1 MENAPQL
8 ALALEDQP
16 PPWSFGEFAVI
27 AGWIFFLWS
36 TLRWLWTLGHW
47 LCPKDVSAEASKGI
61 RGGGQS
67 RTGSTGKG
75 QGRKGRGTQGCITF
89 RRSSRPTLGD
99 EKSGEK
105 RLSSK
110 ALIESPE
117 ARAAQGHLL
126 EAMVQRAHP
135 VVQDLH
141 DMHRLGGVG
150 PGTMLRRGSRLQ

>member
-1 MENAPQL
+1 MDGLSNRDREDALDSNAGSLGSMENAPQL
-8 ALALEDQP
+8 AVALEDFLP
-16 PPWSFGEFAVI
+16 LVNAAVALD
-27 AGWIFFLWS
+27 AGPLV
-36 TLRWLWTLGHW
+36 LHK
-47 LCPKDVSAEASKGI
+47 PKDVSAEASKGV
-61 RGGGQS
+61 RRRGQS
-67 RTGSTGKG
+67 RAGSMGKG

-135 VVQDLH
+135 VVQAFTICTNEEAGL
-141 DMHRLGGVG
+141 
-150 PGTMLRRGSRLQ
+150 SE

>member
-1 MENAPQL
+1 MHWTPTRVAWAQWRTL
-8 ALALEDQP
+8 RSLQW
-16 PPWSFGEFAVI
+16 PWR
-27 AGWIFFLWS
+27 IFFLWS

-47 LCPKDVSAEASKGI
+47 CCTSRRTSPRKPVRVSDAEDNREQAAWEKVKAERDEARRDASPL
-61 RGGGQS
+61 GGRQGQQWVT
-67 RTGSTGKG
+67 RT
-75 QGRKGRGTQGCITF
+75 
-89 RRSSRPTLGD
+89 P
-99 EKSGEK
+99 EK